1 MVGTPQTIGIA
12 LGAVLVSVLDY
23 RVLVA
28 VMFVAISACGAYLLT
43 RGPEPIP
50 AEEPTLDVLLAD
62 TEAAAIPTPHV

>member
-28 VMFVAISACGAYLLT
+28 VMFVAISACSAYLLT
-43 RGPEPIP
+43 RGPEPIV
-50 AEEPTLDVLLAD
+50 AEEPALA
-62 TEAAAIPTPHV
+62 